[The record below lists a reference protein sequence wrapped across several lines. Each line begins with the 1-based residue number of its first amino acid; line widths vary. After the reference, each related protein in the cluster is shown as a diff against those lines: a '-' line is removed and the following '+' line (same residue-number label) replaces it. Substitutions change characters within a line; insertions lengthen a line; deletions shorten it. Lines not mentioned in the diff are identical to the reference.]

1 MLAKK
6 FLTVL
11 LSMAALFC
19 MVVQSNAQQTEDTLR
34 INTRVVFVDTLV
46 QDKKTGTPVR
56 DLTQD
61 NFQVLDNGKP
71 RTLSYFAR
79 EGDTRKRPLAL
90 VLLLDLYDGGAGR
103 YLQQPEV
110 LQSLN
115 AVLAKLRP
123 EDEVAVA
130 GDFFGMEYEPI
141 SGFTR
146 DRAQVTEALAAVPNL
161 VALQHGKIKGDN
173 SLLKVTPHIALE
185 EVTRL
190 ATRERPNSQVVIV
203 HITDPILMILFKERR
218 QLAAKLNRANV
229 MYNAMT
235 CQSDKLMKVLASIFK
250 PFVFVAGGS
259 MSGSANYF
267 AQRTGGEALS
277 VPDPK
282 NYAAALE
289 DIIDRLSARY
299 SLGFALN
306 EQERDDG
313 RMHNL
318 EVRVKA
324 RDGQNKQRQLVVNAR
339 RGYYLKDNSTDQQTK
354 LSSQR

>member
-1 MLAKK
+1 MCFCALYGVLPIRAQNTAEE
-6 FLTVL
+6 TV
-11 LSMAALFC
+11 
-19 MVVQSNAQQTEDTLR
+19 R
-34 INTRVVFVDTLV
+34 IRTRVVFVDTLV

-56 DLTQD
+56 DLAQD

-90 VLLLDLYDGGAGR
+90 VLLLDLFEGGAGR

-110 LQSLN
+110 LQSFN

-146 DRAQVTEALAAVPNL
+146 DRAQIADALAAVPNL

-173 SLLKVTPHIALE
+173 SPLKVNPHVALE

-190 ATRERPNSQVVIV
+190 ATTERPNSQVVIV
-203 HITDPILMILFKERR
+203 HITGPELMILFKERR

-229 MYNAMT
+229 TYNAMT

-282 NYAAALE
+282 NYAAALD
-289 DIIDRLSARY
+289 DIINRLSARY
-299 SLGFALN
+299 SLGFALG

-339 RGYYLKDNSTDQQTK
+339 RGYYLKDDSTEQQTK
-354 LSSQR
+354 FSSQR

>member
-1 MLAKK
+1 VLKNKLCLLVCFCA
-6 FLTVL
+6 LYGGLPVRAQNTAEETV
-11 LSMAALFC
+11 
-19 MVVQSNAQQTEDTLR
+19 R
-34 INTRVVFVDTLV
+34 IRTRVVFVDTLV

-71 RTLSYFAR
+71 RTLAYFAR
-79 EGDTRKRPLAL
+79 EGDARNRPLAL
-90 VLLLDLYDGGAGR
+90 VLLLDLADLGAGK
-103 YLQQPEV
+103 YMQQPEV

-146 DRAQVTEALAAVPNL
+146 DRAQMTEALAAVPNL

-190 ATRERPNSQVVIV
+190 ATLERPNSQVVIV

-229 MYNAMT
+229 TYNALT
-235 CQSDKLMKVLASIFK
+235 SQSQKLTKVLASIFK

-259 MSGSANYF
+259 MSGSAQYF

-289 DIIDRLSARY
+289 EIINRLSARY
-299 SLGFALN
+299 SLGFALG

-313 RMHNL
+313 RIHNL

-324 RDGQNKQRQLVVNAR
+324 RDGQNKQRQLVVSAR
-339 RGYYLKDNSTDQQTK
+339 RGYYLKNDSTEQQTK

>member
-1 MLAKK
+1 MKNKLCLLVCCYCA
-6 FLTVL
+6 LYGALPVRAQNTAEETV
-11 LSMAALFC
+11 
-19 MVVQSNAQQTEDTLR
+19 R
-34 INTRVVFVDTLV
+34 IRTRVVFVDTLV

-56 DLTQD
+56 DLAQD

-71 RTLSYFAR
+71 RSLTYFAR

-90 VLLLDLYDGGAGR
+90 VLLLDLDEFGAGK

-123 EDEVAVA
+123 EDEVAVV
-130 GDFFGMEYEPI
+130 GDFFGLDYETI

-146 DRAQVTEALAAVPNL
+146 DRAHLAEALATVPTL
-161 VALQHGKIKGDN
+161 VTRGYGSNKGKN
-173 SLLKVTPHIALE
+173 SDPHISLK

-190 ATRERPNSQVVIV
+190 ATTERPNSQVVVV
-203 HITDPILMILFKERR
+203 HVTDPVLIISFKERS

-229 MYNAMT
+229 TYNALT
-235 CQSDKLMKVLASIFK
+235 CNSEKLTRVMASIFK

-289 DIIDRLSARY
+289 DIINRLSARY
-299 SLGFALN
+299 SLGFALG

-324 RDGQNKQRQLVVNAR
+324 RDGQNKQRQLVVSAR
-339 RGYYLKDNSTDQQTK
+339 RGYYLKDDSTEQQTK
-354 LSSQR
+354 LSPQR

>member
-1 MLAKK
+1 MLKNKLCLLVCFCA
-6 FLTVL
+6 LYGVLPIRAQNSAEETV
-11 LSMAALFC
+11 
-19 MVVQSNAQQTEDTLR
+19 R

-71 RTLSYFAR
+71 RTLTYFAR

-90 VLLLDLYDGGAGR
+90 VLLLDLNDFGAGK

-123 EDEVAVA
+123 EDEVAVV
-130 GDFFGMEYEPI
+130 GDFFGLEYETL

-146 DRAQVTEALAAVPNL
+146 DRAQVAEALATVPNL
-161 VALQHGKIKGDN
+161 VNLGHGKNKDTN
-173 SLLKVTPHIALE
+173 SNLHASLK

-190 ATRERPNSQVVIV
+190 ATTERPNSQVVVV
-203 HITDPILMILFKERR
+203 HITDPILLILFKERS

-229 MYNAMT
+229 TYNALT
-235 CQSDKLMKVLASIFK
+235 CQSEKVFRVMASIFK
-250 PFVFVAGGS
+250 PVVFLAGGS
-259 MSGSANYF
+259 MSGSAQYF
-267 AQRTGGEALS
+267 ARRTGGEALS

-289 DIIDRLSARY
+289 EIVNRLSARY
-299 SLGFALN
+299 SLGFALG

-318 EVRVKA
+318 EVRVRA
-324 RDGQNKQRQLVVNAR
+324 RDERGKQRQLVVNAR
-339 RGYYLKDNSTDQQTK
+339 RGYYLTDSATEQQTK

>member
-1 MLAKK
+1 VLKNKLCLLVCFCA
-6 FLTVL
+6 LYGVLPIRAQNTTEETV
-11 LSMAALFC
+11 
-19 MVVQSNAQQTEDTLR
+19 R
-34 INTRVVFVDTLV
+34 IRTRVVFVDTLV

-90 VLLLDLYDGGAGR
+90 VLLLDLTFYGAGN

-123 EDEVAVA
+123 EDEVAIV
-130 GDFFGMEYEPI
+130 GNFFGWEYETI

-146 DRAQVTEALAAVPNL
+146 DRTQVAEALATVPNL
-161 VALQHGKIKGDN
+161 VKLQHGNNKEGAGVIDVGLN
-173 SLLKVTPHIALE
+173 
-185 EVTRL
+185 EVTRM
-190 ATRERPNSQVVIV
+190 ATTERPNSQVVIV
-203 HITDPILMILFKERR
+203 HITDPLLVLLFNKERS

-229 MYNAMT
+229 MYNALT
-235 CQSDKLMKVLASIFK
+235 CQSLKSTRVIASIFK
-250 PFVFVAGGS
+250 PVLFLAGGS
-259 MSGSANYF
+259 MSGNTQYF
-267 AQRTGGEALS
+267 ARRTGGESLS

-289 DIIDRLSARY
+289 DIINRLSARY
-299 SLGFALN
+299 SLGFALG

-324 RDGQNKQRQLVVNAR
+324 RDEKNKQRQLVVSAR
-339 RGYYLKDNSTDQQTK
+339 RGYYLKDNSTEQQTK

>member
-1 MLAKK
+1 MLKNKLCLLVCFCAVYSV
-6 FLTVL
+6 LPVRAQNAADETV
-11 LSMAALFC
+11 
-19 MVVQSNAQQTEDTLR
+19 R
-34 INTRVVFVDTLV
+34 IRTRVVFVDTLV
-46 QDKKTGTPVR
+46 QDKKTGTPIR

-61 NFQVLDNGKP
+61 NFHVLDNGKP
-71 RTLSYFAR
+71 RTLTYFAR

-90 VLLLDLYDGGAGR
+90 VLLLDLEQFGAGR

-123 EDEVAVA
+123 EDEVAVV

-146 DRAQVTEALAAVPNL
+146 DRAQVAEALTNVPKL
-161 VALQHGKIKGDN
+161 VALGQGKIKGDD

-203 HITDPILMILFKERR
+203 HITGPVLVISFKERR

-229 MYNAMT
+229 MYDAMT

-289 DIIDRLSARY
+289 EIISRLSARY
-299 SLGFALN
+299 SLGFTLA

-318 EVRVKA
+318 EVRVRA
-324 RDGQNKQRQLVVNAR
+324 RDEQNKQRQLVVNAR
-339 RGYYLKDNSTDQQTK
+339 RGYYLPDSPTGQQTK
-354 LSSQR
+354 LSSQK